1 MKLWNREL
9 KNHRMDS
16 KKSPLKPTLKSSS
29 SNLIKNPALAHLKDE
44 NYRNSFIMNFGL
56 KSSLNNMSV
65 PLVDIEVN
73 QKDGPFYTISSAIE
87 AAGPNSTI
95 YIHSGLYSE
104 KLVITTPGLKLVPKS
119 RSEQNDI
126 ILLNGDGASI
136 LIDIP
141 DGGKCE
147 ISNFKIA
154 NTAKSDLVDQN
165 AKQKNQI
172 INAFTGL
179 GR

>member
-1 MKLWNREL
+1 
-9 KNHRMDS
+9 MDPNL
-16 KKSPLKPTLKSSS
+16 SPLKSGLKKSSS
-29 SNLIKNPALAHLKDE
+29 KLIKNPALAHVKDD

-56 KSSLNNMSV
+56 KSGKNISA
-65 PLVDIEVN
+65 PLVDLEVN
-73 QKDGPFYTISSAIE
+73 PKDGPYFSISSAIE
-87 AAGPNSTI
+87 AAAPNSTI

-104 KLVITTPGLKLVPKS
+104 KLTITTPGLKLVPKS

-141 DGGKCE
+141 EGGKCE

-165 AKQKNQI
+165 AKQKN
-172 INAFTGL
+172 
-179 GR
+179 

>member
-1 MKLWNREL
+1 
-9 KNHRMDS
+9 
-16 KKSPLKPTLKSSS
+16 
-29 SNLIKNPALAHLKDE
+29 
-44 NYRNSFIMNFGL
+44 MNFGL
-56 KSSLNNMSV
+56 KSGRNISAPAL
-65 PLVDIEVN
+65 DFEVN
-73 QKDGPFYTISSAIE
+73 PKEGPFYTISSAIE
-87 AAGPNSTI
+87 VATPNSTI
-95 YIHSGLYSE
+95 FIHSGLYSE
-104 KLVITTPGLKLVPKS
+104 QLTITTPGLKLVPKS

-165 AKQKNQI
+165 AK
-172 INAFTGL
+172 
-179 GR
+179 